1 MARGKYLSDY
11 EKGRID
17 SFISQKMTIYKIA
30 KELKR
35 SYCVVKRY
43 ANLKERYNVNEH
55 KKGRKSVLTNRDKRA
70 IFNSVSVDKY
80 SIRQIQSKMDNIV
93 SRGTIHNILK
103 DSDNI
108 EFIRKKKTPVLSQTH
123 KEARLNFA
131 KELQTWSTE
140 WRSVVFSDEKKWN
153 LDGPDGYA
161 FYWHDLRKNK
171 ETFSKRQ
178 FGTNFTLF

>member
-1 MARGKYLSDY
+1 
-11 EKGRID
+11 
-17 SFISQKMTIYKIA
+17 
-30 KELKR
+30 
-35 SYCVVKRY
+35 
-43 ANLKERYNVNEH
+43 
-55 KKGRKSVLTNRDKRA
+55 
-70 IFNSVSVDKY
+70 
-80 SIRQIQSKMDNIV
+80 MDNIV
-93 SRGTIHNILK
+93 SHGTIHNILK

-108 EFIRKKKTPVLSQTH
+108 EYIRRKNTPVLSQTH

-140 WRSVVFSDEKKWN
+140 WRRVVFSDEKKWN

-178 FGTNFTLF
+178 FGINFTLF